1 MRHFGV
7 WQRSESRMA
16 VKQTWQGCLCKSV
29 ANVFWHYSSSQIL
42 QRGTMNQC
50 TRTCVFSF
58 FFHKPIIIT
67 FRMIIRNLFIYTDF
81 HVHYLSSFLP
91 PPFFFTT
98 FNLRRTKRTTISI
111 QPDQSPRKFLPLF
124 TIHLHY
130 NKKKKLNNFT
140 VANCPTISSFRLSH
154 K

>member
-58 FFHKPIIIT
+58 FFHKPI
-67 FRMIIRNLFIYTDF
+67 RNNYVSNDNSKSF
-81 HVHYLSSFLP
+81 YLYRFSCSLSILLP
-91 PPFFFTT
+91 PPFFLTT

-124 TIHLHY
+124 AIHLHY

-140 VANCPTISSFRLSH
+140 VANCPTISSFRSH

>member
-1 MRHFGV
+1 MQMFGSRSLRIVGDGANDSIRRYIIVEALKSFTMLLFRIVDCNLTHFTD
-7 WQRSESRMA
+7 RLLFLAASIDSF
-16 VKQTWQGCLCKSV
+16 K
-29 ANVFWHYSSSQIL
+29 
-42 QRGTMNQC
+42 GTDWNC
-50 TRTCVFSF
+50 TAF
-58 FFHKPIIIT
+58 F
-67 FRMIIRNLFIYTDF
+67 
-81 HVHYLSSFLP
+81 P